1 MHKTVILFYLLLSF
15 DTQFVGIFYCIFCLI
30 FFRFFYSIFYLQ
42 YKILNIGVIRDLN
55 GLWCSTKI
63 CVQTVESN
71 GLPSQWIASVAE
83 CIYAYLS
90 LCENVCVFVYVCV
103 YVGVCVR
110 ICLPSLLGAKE
121 QEADEKNIWFFVSLF
136 LKPYAHVLYVQQLV
150 RLSILFCKKHVVLTQ
165 KVCSCYNAATTS

>member
-1 MHKTVILFYLLLSF
+1 MTHTIRWGSF
-15 DTQFVGIFYCIFCLI
+15 FFYCIFCLI

-71 GLPSQWIASVAE
+71 GLPSQWIASVGE

-90 LCENVCVFVYVCV
+90 LCEYVCVCLYMYMYVCMLACVCV
-103 YVGVCVR
+103 YVCQVY
-110 ICLPSLLGAKE
+110 LGQNKKK
-121 QEADEKNIWFFVSLF
+121 QTKKNIYDFFVSLF

-150 RLSILFCKKHVVLTQ
+150 RLSILFCKKHVVLIQ
-165 KVCSCYNAATTS
+165 KICSCYNAATTS